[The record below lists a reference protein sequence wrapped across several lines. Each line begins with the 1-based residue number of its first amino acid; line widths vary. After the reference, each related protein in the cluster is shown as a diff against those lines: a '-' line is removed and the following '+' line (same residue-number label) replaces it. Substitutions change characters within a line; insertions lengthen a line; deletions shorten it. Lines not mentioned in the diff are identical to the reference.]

1 MASSRAISIEKYAMH
16 SESLPG
22 PFSVATGTILRA
34 SALRRLDFGQRLAGT
49 AGQTSAPERRQRMQM
64 RFEIGGGKLIHLPR
78 SDVPRFVRMMDEA
91 FGAPSAIG

>member
-1 MASSRAISIEKYAMH
+1 
-16 SESLPG
+16 
-22 PFSVATGTILRA
+22 
-34 SALRRLDFGQRLAGT
+34 
-49 AGQTSAPERRQRMQM
+49 MQM